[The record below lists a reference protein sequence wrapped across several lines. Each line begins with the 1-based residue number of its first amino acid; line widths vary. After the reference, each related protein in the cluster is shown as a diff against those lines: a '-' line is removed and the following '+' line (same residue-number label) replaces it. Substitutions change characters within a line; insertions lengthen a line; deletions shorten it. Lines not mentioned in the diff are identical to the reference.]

1 MSAEIGE
8 LQRRLANLFRV
19 GKVVEVDRAAARVKV
34 EFQGVTT
41 AWLPWMTGRA
51 GAVKDWNP
59 PSVGEQVCVCS
70 PAGELDAAFIMP
82 GSINYESNPAP
93 TTGENVYRLDIP
105 SGGTF
110 EIRCGS
116 STLTFAGGKITLN
129 CNLETSADVK
139 AGTISLKTHTH
150 THTNPE
156 PAPTGAP
163 IP

>member
-34 EFQGVTT
+34 QFQGVTT

-139 AGTISLKTHTH
+139 AGTISLKNHTH
-150 THTNPE
+150 VHTNPE

>member
-1 MSAEIGE
+1 MSAEIGDI
-8 LQRRLANLFRV
+8 QRRMANLFRV
-19 GKVVEVDRAAARVKV
+19 GKVAEVDRGAGRVKV
-34 EFQGVTT
+34 QFGDALT

-70 PAGELDAAFIMP
+70 PMGEIEAGFIMP
-82 GSINYESNPAP
+82 GSINSTANAAP
-93 TTGENVYRLDIP
+93 TSGENVYRLDIP

-139 AGTISLKTHTH
+139 AGTISLKDHTH
-150 THTNPE
+150 VHTASE

>member
-1 MSAEIGE
+1 MSAEIGDI
-8 LQRRLANLFRV
+8 QRRLANLFRV
-19 GKVVEVDRAAARVKV
+19 GKVAEVNRTTGRVKV
-34 EFQGVTT
+34 QFGEAVT

-59 PSVGEQVCVCS
+59 PSVGEQVVVCS
-70 PAGELDAAFIMP
+70 PMGEIEAGFIMP
-82 GSINYESNPAP
+82 GSINYGDQPAP
-93 TTGENVYRLDIP
+93 TTAENTYRLDIP
-105 SGGTF
+105 TGGTF

-116 STLTFAGGKITLN
+116 STLTFAGGKISLN

-139 AGTISLKTHTH
+139 AGTISLKDHTH
-150 THTNPE
+150 VHTASE

>member
-1 MSAEIGE
+1 MSAEIGDI
-8 LQRRLANLFRV
+8 QRRLANLFRV
-19 GKVVEVDRAAARVKV
+19 GRVSQVDRATGRVKV
-34 EFQGVTT
+34 QFGEAET

-70 PAGELDAAFIMP
+70 PMGEIEAGFIMP
-82 GSINYESNPAP
+82 GSINYNDKPAP
-93 TTGENVYRLDIP
+93 TDAENTYRLDIP

-139 AGTISLKTHTH
+139 AGSISLKDHTH
-150 THTNPE
+150 GGVNSGPDQTDP
-156 PAPTGAP
+156 PS
-163 IP
+163 

>member
-1 MSAEIGE
+1 MSAEIGDI
-8 LQRRLANLFRV
+8 QRRLANLFRV
-19 GKVVEVDRAAARVKV
+19 GKVAEVDRATGRVKV
-34 EFQGVTT
+34 EFQGVTS

-59 PSVGEQVCVCS
+59 PSVGEQVCIVS
-70 PAGELDAAFIMP
+70 PSGELEAGFILP
-82 GSINYESNPAP
+82 GSINYDDKPAP
-93 TTGENVYRLDIP
+93 TDAENTYRLDIP

-150 THTNPE
+150 VHTAAE

>member
-19 GKVVEVDRAAARVKV
+19 GKIVEVDRSAGRVKV
-34 EFQGVTT
+34 GFQGVTT
-41 AWLPWMTGRA
+41 DWLPWMTGRA

-70 PAGELDAAFIMP
+70 PMGDLSAGFIMP
-82 GSINYESNPAP
+82 GSINYDDHPAP
-93 TTGENVYRLDIP
+93 TTGANTYRLDIP
-105 SGGTF
+105 AGGTF

-150 THTNPE
+150 EHLISE